1 VTEAV
6 ASALIAAAASV
17 TGSILAFIVGM
28 RSLRRSVSS
37 SDGVPIGKFVETRLG
52 SVERRLERI
61 EDSLSEVREHLA
73 YQRGQEA
80 SSSRSSEDPSRAQ
93 EPRR

>member
-1 VTEAV
+1 MSEAL

-17 TGSILAFIVGM
+17 TGSILIFIVGM

-52 SVERRLERI
+52 GVERRLERI
-61 EDSLSEVREHLA
+61 EESLSEVREHLA
-73 YQRGQEA
+73 YQQGRTA
-80 SSSRSSEDPSRAQ
+80 SSLRSPGDTPRTPESER
-93 EPRR
+93 